1 MVVKNLVHFTASREG
16 YEDRTAHRGNAA
28 ALLTCGRDRRDRSVF
43 ARHAHWL
50 PLAVLAVSAAACG
63 GGSGKPPAVE
73 SPFIH
78 SPPVGTLS
86 GERLRALSME
96 CERYVPT
103 ETQRGPYDA
112 AYCRDAIDAWAD
124 APLESVGVF
133 DPATKQREAP
143 SPAR

>member
-1 MVVKNLVHFTASREG
+1 VKIHIDFTALQER
-16 YEDRTAHRGNAA
+16 YEDRTAPCGKAA
-28 ALLTCGRDRRDRSVF
+28 VLLTSDGDRSVY

-50 PLAVLAVSAAACG
+50 PLAALVVSAAACG

-86 GERLRALSME
+86 RERLRALSME

-133 DPATKQREAP
+133 DPATKEREAP
-143 SPAR
+143 LPAR